1 MKELVQAHVFENVDK
16 HREAFMNAKPYR
28 HLVIDNFY
36 TDEALHHLLEEF
48 PSHSA
53 TDSIV
58 GDYGK
63 KNAKKGGRSEV
74 VSFGDT
80 YRAWD
85 ALIQTPEFLSF
96 LSEVTQIED
105 LLYDKDYIGAGI
117 HENFEGNRGNIH
129 IDYNHHPK
137 TDYHRRLNMICYISP
152 EWKAEYGGALKVY
165 EDGKNPKEGERKKL
179 SCLPN
184 RCVLFETTERS
195 WHGVESISLPDD
207 KKHLTRKSIT
217 TYFYTEDRP
226 DDETAPR
233 HSTIYYPGELPER
246 LVEGYSLARSDI
258 NELNNYQKRANA
270 LIASLYK
277 EHSRLYEIT
286 SKLRHRANQLEKK
299 LAKLEQHKADK
310 TDG

>member
-1 MKELVQAHVFENVDK
+1 MDLIQTHVFENVGQ
-16 HREAFMNAKPYR
+16 HRQAFMDARPYR

-36 TDEALHHLLEEF
+36 TDEALQKLLEEF
-48 PSHSA
+48 PSHAS
-53 TDSIV
+53 TDAIV
-58 GDYGK
+58 GDYGT

-80 YRAWD
+80 YRQWD

-96 LSEVTQIED
+96 LSEVTQIDD

-117 HENFEGNRGNIH
+117 HENFEGSRGNIH

-165 EDGKNPKEGERKKL
+165 QDGKNPQSGVRKKL
-179 SCLPN
+179 ACLSN
-184 RCVLFETTERS
+184 RCVLFETTEHS
-195 WHGVESISLPDD
+195 WHGVESIRLPDG

-217 TYFYTEDRP
+217 TYFYTKERP
-226 DDETAPR
+226 ADETAPR

-246 LVEGYSLARSDI
+246 FVEGYGLEQADI

-270 LIASLYK
+270 LIANLYK

-286 SKLRHRANQLEKK
+286 SRLRQRANQLEQKV
-299 LAKLEQHKADK
+299 AKLEQRNSENV
-310 TDG
+310 DG